1 MFEEPMTS
9 IADFRHATKAVA
21 FAAVVAMLPAC
32 GGADGISPAAESQPL
47 AGAGLALEGA
57 RVSGR
62 DEALRIVARGVVAP
76 LYTSEL
82 AHAVLARVFELRSI
96 AHGAGLP
103 ASPGDR
109 WVLVLDA
116 QPLGAAA
123 AVVGPVAI
131 EIEAADHAE
140 GLLLRGEAGLVR
152 ALLRF
157 ERTALGAAAHVD
169 GAIVLEVSRTAAGA
183 GAARR
188 SQADALSITDGHGT
202 LHWSYLDVSVDTQ
215 QVVQRL
221 SVVSEV
227 PVGGDGPVWLDA
239 TSSAPGQ
246 LTAASAGAS
255 LSSGRYVATGVI
267 GFLQAR
273 LTLQVAADG
282 GWTIDVD
289 NDKDDRIDF
298 VVHASADE
306 ARAMT
311 SGL

>member
-1 MFEEPMTS
+1 MRRT
-9 IADFRHATKAVA
+9 ADFRHAATAVA
-21 FAAVVAMLPAC
+21 FAAAVALLPAC
-32 GGADGISPAAESQPL
+32 GGDDGTGPAAESRL
-47 AGAGLALEGA
+47 LEDAGLALEGA

-76 LYTSEL
+76 LHFSEL
-82 AHAVLARVFELRSI
+82 AHAVLARVFELRST
-96 AHGAGLP
+96 AQGAGTS
-103 ASPGDR
+103 ASAGDH
-109 WVLVLDA
+109 WMLALDA
-116 QPLGAAA
+116 QPLGAGV

-140 GLLLRGEAGLVR
+140 GLMLRGEAGFVR

-157 ERTALGAAAHVD
+157 ERVALGAAVQLD

-183 GAARR
+183 GSARR
-188 SQADALSITDGHGT
+188 SQADALSLTDAHGT

-221 SVVSEV
+221 TVVSDV
-227 PVGGDGPVWLDA
+227 PVGGEGSVWLDV

-246 LTAASAGAS
+246 LAAASAGAT
-255 LSSGRYVATGVI
+255 LSSGRYVAAGVI
-267 GFLQAR
+267 GFLKAR

-282 GWTIDVD
+282 GWTVDVD

-298 VVHASADE
+298 VAQASADE
-306 ARAMT
+306 ARALV
-311 SGL
+311 SGP